1 MRKETI
7 YLIVAF
13 VLTIIILGVVY
24 FYFTKKPAISPQKP
38 SFIFPKIT
46 TTTPLKIATPT
57 ETTLPSPPGT
67 TTLGKIKKFEA
78 KKFQS
83 GNFTSEYLLV
93 YKEGLEPKTKL
104 YMPYDGNILYY
115 NQDQQNLNFQITT
128 ADGKKTITIIGF
140 LKPLCQVTKTEAY
153 AGSPTTNYYCENVK
167 KGKIIAEISEDI
179 KKTSRDIAFQIYNY
193 VNNKEDLNFLYQ
205 TLPLIFK

>member
-1 MRKETI
+1 MKKETI

-13 VLTIIILGVVY
+13 VLIIILGGVY
-24 FYFTKKPAISPQKP
+24 FYFTKKPTISNQKP
-38 SFIFPKIT
+38 SFTFPKIT

-57 ETTLPSPPGT
+57 ETTLPSPTGT

-93 YKEGLEPKTKL
+93 YKEGLETKTKL

-115 NQDQQNLNFQITT
+115 NIDQQNLNFQITT
-128 ADGKKTITIIGF
+128 ADGKKTITILGF

-167 KGKIIAEISEDI
+167 KGEVIAEISGDI
-179 KKTSRDIAFQIYNY
+179 QETSRDIAFQIYGY
-193 VNNKEDLNFLYQ
+193 VDNKEDLNFLYEN
-205 TLPLIFK
+205 LPLIFK

>member
-1 MRKETI
+1 MKKETT

-13 VLTIIILGVVY
+13 VLTIIILGGVY
-24 FYFTKKPAISPQKP
+24 FYFTKKPTISPQKP
-38 SFIFPKIT
+38 SFTFPKIT
-46 TTTPLKIATPT
+46 TTTPIKIATPT
-57 ETTLPSPPGT
+57 ETTLTSGT

-78 KKFQS
+78 EKFQS

-128 ADGKKTITIIGF
+128 ADGKKTITILGF
-140 LKPLCQVTKTEAY
+140 LKPLCQVTRTETDT
-153 AGSPTTNYYCENVK
+153 GSPTANYCENVK
-167 KGKIIAEISEDI
+167 KGKVIAEISGDI
-179 KKTSRDIAFQIYNY
+179 QKTSRDIVFQIYGY
-193 VNNKEDLNFLYQ
+193 VNNKEDLNFLYEN
-205 TLPLIFK
+205 LPLIFK